1 MFVGIAR
8 DNLSM
13 AGPRGVR
20 YPGSAT
26 VHVCANRLMMCRSSS
41 FPFGTS
47 LMLRVYFG
55 CFVLHANLS
64 LIRIT
69 VPCLRAPDGET
80 RKETPERL
88 EKAITGYVNSPF
100 CLSFLGSSEMGT
112 FLLVLQRLPLLYGE
126 ELLLLAKIRKCA
138 YMRGGRTHNLSVFL

>member
-1 MFVGIAR
+1 MCKQADDVRVVFFFFWHIA
-8 DNLSM
+8 DV
-13 AGPRGVR
+13 A
-20 YPGSAT
+20 
-26 VHVCANRLMMCRSSS
+26 RL
-41 FPFGTS
+41 
-47 LMLRVYFG
+47 FG
-55 CFVLHANLS
+55 CFVLHANFS

-112 FLLVLQRLPLLYGE
+112 FFTSAPALTASVW
-126 ELLLLAKIRKCA
+126 
-138 YMRGGRTHNLSVFL
+138 RGARVVC